1 MMMRIATIALAL
13 YSFCGCAQSKAR
25 KIDDFHWEGVDR
37 VIAMGDLHGDYEQY
51 IKVLRSTGLINS
63 RGRWV
68 GGAAH
73 LVQTGDVTDRGPSSR
88 AIIDHLEKL
97 KIQAAKK
104 GGRVHTLIG
113 NHEAMNSYGDLRYV
127 HPGEFEAF
135 SGRNSVKYREMQWE
149 YQLQLI
155 KQQNP
160 EGFQTMDLEQ
170 YRLEWEQK
178 IPLGWVEHRLAWT
191 PEGEYGAWVT
201 ANPVVIMVNKTLF
214 MHGGLSPQYC
224 RFSLQEITQ
233 QVWDELKHFD
243 SENRGILEDQA
254 GPLWYRGL
262 ASENEDTFAATL
274 DLILEKY
281 GATRIVVG
289 HSPTGGVVWPRF
301 DGRVVLNDT
310 GIAAHYG
317 SNDGYLELSDDSA
330 WAGYGDRKLQL
341 PVADED
347 RIAYLREV
355 AGFKPGNKA
364 LQDRLREMLAPVVE
378 PAEAPGELTKE
389 ETVPDPAVVNPGIC
403 Q

>member
-1 MMMRIATIALAL
+1 M
-13 YSFCGCAQSKAR
+13 
-25 KIDDFHWEGVDR
+25 
-37 VIAMGDLHGDYEQY
+37 IAMGDLHGDYEQF

-97 KIQAAKK
+97 KKQAAKK

-113 NHEAMNSYGDLRYV
+113 NHEAMNSYGDLRYT
-127 HPGEFEAF
+127 HPGEYEAF
-135 SGRNSVKYREMQWE
+135 SGRNSVQFREKQWE
-149 YQLQLI
+149 YQLQRI

-160 EGFQTMDLEQ
+160 EGFLTMDLEQ

-233 QVWDELKHFD
+233 QIWHELKHFD

-262 ASENEDTFAATL
+262 ANENEDTFAANL

-330 WAGYGDRKLQL
+330 WAGYGDRKLEL

-355 AGFKPGNKA
+355 AGFKPDNKA
-364 LQDRLREMLAPVVE
+364 LQNRLREMLAPAVE
-378 PAEAPGELTKE
+378 PAEAPVELAPG
-389 ETVPDPAVVNPGIC
+389 ETVPDQAVVNPGIC

>member
-1 MMMRIATIALAL
+1 MITRIATIALAL
-13 YSFCGCAQSKAR
+13 YSFCGCAHSKAR
-25 KIDDFHWEGVDR
+25 KIDDYHWEGVDR

-113 NHEAMNSYGDLRYV
+113 NHEAMNSYGDLRYT
-127 HPGEFEAF
+127 HLGEFEAF
-135 SGRNSVKYREMQWE
+135 SGRNSVQYREKQWE
-149 YQLQLI
+149 YQLQRI

-160 EGFQTMDLEQ
+160 EGFLAMDLEQ

-224 RFSLQEITQ
+224 RYSLQEITQ

-262 ASENEDTFAATL
+262 ANENEDTFAATL
-274 DLILEKY
+274 ELILEKY

-289 HSPTGGVVWPRF
+289 HTPTGGVVWPRF
-301 DGRVVLNDT
+301 DGRVVVNDT
-310 GIAAHYG
+310 GIAAYYG
-317 SNDGYLELSDDSA
+317 SNDGYLELSGDSA
-330 WAGYGDRKLQL
+330 WAGYGDRKLEL

-355 AGFKPGNKA
+355 AGFKPDNKA
-364 LQDRLREMLAPVVE
+364 LQDRLREMLAPAVE
-378 PAEAPGELTKE
+378 PAEAPVELAPG
-389 ETVPDPAVVNPGIC
+389 ETVPDQTVVNAGIC